1 SEMRASDVVDHSDAL
16 DEDALIELV
25 GGDRTLAGELAE
37 LFLDDLEP
45 RVTEI
50 TASVDGRD
58 ADRLRAAAHALRGSA
73 GSLKAANVANAAG
86 ALEAIGHSGTLDGM
100 EEALERLNLAL
111 AALRPRLVALAG
123 RV

>member
-1 SEMRASDVVDHSDAL
+1 MGARDVVDYSEAL
-16 DEDALIELV
+16 GEGGLMGLV
-25 GGDRTLAGELAE
+25 GGDRTRAGELAG
-37 LFLDDLEP
+37 LFRDDLEP

-50 TASVDGRD
+50 TAAVDGRD

-73 GSLKAANVANAAG
+73 GSLKAANAANAAG